1 MKALEQLGISPAP
14 WKKGEWDPFC
24 EDNIVRCD
32 YNRKDGTPSTRI
44 VASCN
49 AAFSTEQ
56 AGIDARLIAA
66 APELY
71 EALFDLLFGDAGC
84 CRRCKGHDLGN
95 CQACPQGKARAAL
108 EKAGGSE

>member
-1 MKALEQLGISPAP
+1 MKTVQQHGIRPAP
-14 WKKGEWDPFC
+14 WKRGEWVPFC

-32 YNRKDGTPSTRI
+32 YKRNDGTTRTRI

-49 AAFSTEQ
+49 ATFSTEQ

-71 EALFDLLFGDAGC
+71 ESLRGLLEIVCIDCNSSYKVDGKC
-84 CRRCKGHDLGN
+84 VK
-95 CQACPQGKARAAL
+95 CPRVVAAEAAL
-108 EKAGGSE
+108 KKAGGEE

>member
-1 MKALEQLGISPAP
+1 MKTLEELGISPAP
-14 WKKGEWDPFC
+14 WKRGEREPFC

-32 YNRKDGTPSTRI
+32 YKRKDGFPSTRI

-49 AAFSTEQ
+49 ATFSTEQ

-71 EALFDLLFGDAGC
+71 EALAALL
-84 CRRCKGHDLGN
+84 N
-95 CQACPQGKARAAL
+95 CSERESQFTRESGMPVAMDMSRTVL
-108 EKAGGSE
+108 EKAGGEA

>member
-1 MKALEQLGISPAP
+1 MKTIEELGISPAP
-14 WKKGEWDPFC
+14 WKRGEWVPFC

-32 YNRKDGTPSTRI
+32 YKRKDGTPSTRI

-49 AAFSTEQ
+49 ATFSTEQ

-71 EALFDLLFGDAGC
+71 EALAAMLSCAEKEAPFTIESGMSIAMDMA
-84 CRRCKGHDLGN
+84 R
-95 CQACPQGKARAAL
+95 KAIK
-108 EKAGGSE
+108 KAVGAE

>member
-1 MKALEQLGISPAP
+1 MKTLEQIGVSPAP
-14 WKKGEWDPFC
+14 WKRGEWVPFC

-32 YNRKDGTPSTRI
+32 YKRKDGTPSTRI

-49 AAFSTEQ
+49 ATFSTEQ

-71 EALFDLLFGDAGC
+71 EALAALLSCSERESPFTKESKMSIAMDM
-84 CRRCKGHDLGN
+84 
-95 CQACPQGKARAAL
+95 ARKAL
-108 EKAGGSE
+108 EKAGGAQ